1 MKALTRWNPFREA
14 VRFYP
19 FSDFDEA
26 WKELPMLS
34 TAGFGSEAMLR
45 MDVAE
50 DDNGYVVK
58 ADLPGVNK
66 EDIAVS
72 IDGATVSVSA
82 EVKQEKEAKEG
93 GKVLRAERYY
103 GSVTRSF
110 TLPAEIE
117 VAKADA
123 AYEKGVLTL
132 TLPKAAGR
140 ETKKLPV
147 H

>member
-1 MKALTRWNPFREA
+1 MKALARWNPFGEA
-14 VRFYP
+14 VRFDP
-19 FSDFDEA
+19 FGDFGLT

-34 TAGFGSEAMLR
+34 AADLEPERMLR
-45 MDVAE
+45 MDVSE

-82 EVKQEKEAKEG
+82 EVKQEKEAKES
-93 GKVLRAERYY
+93 GKVLRSERYY
-103 GSVTRSF
+103 GSFTRSF
-110 TLPAEIE
+110 TLPAEID

-132 TLPKAAGR
+132 TLPKAAGG
-140 ETKKLPV
+140 ETRKLPV